1 VDHHFASTG
10 SGVDPFHRVH
20 PWLWST
26 SRGSASCGSGHL
38 AHDHDDF
45 GCCCC
50 LKRQRTQIPVH
61 ALSLGQKLTSKTRV
75 LKLDER
81 GAVSAEFAV
90 ALPAVLAVVAVLLA
104 GFKIAN
110 AGAGDIRA
118 LSDYVVAASRGEN
131 QALLDE
137 WAKKQLSGYRVTT
150 YIEDSSL
157 CAEAVA
163 NAGVARVLKR
173 CVWVGD
179 Y

>member
-1 VDHHFASTG
+1 
-10 SGVDPFHRVH
+10 
-20 PWLWST
+20 
-26 SRGSASCGSGHL
+26 
-38 AHDHDDF
+38 
-45 GCCCC
+45 
-50 LKRQRTQIPVH
+50 
-61 ALSLGQKLTSKTRV
+61 
-75 LKLDER
+75 
-81 GAVSAEFAV
+81 VSAEFAV

-150 YIEDSSL
+150 YIEGSSL